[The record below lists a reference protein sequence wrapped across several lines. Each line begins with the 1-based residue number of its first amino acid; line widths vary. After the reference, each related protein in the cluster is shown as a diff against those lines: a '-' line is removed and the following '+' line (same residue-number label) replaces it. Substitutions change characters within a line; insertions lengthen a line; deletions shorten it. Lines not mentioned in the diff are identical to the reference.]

1 MSENTAAEMQTAVVI
16 GGSGGFGRGIV
27 RALAAKPMRVL
38 AIAREAAPL
47 EAIAKETGA
56 EYITADATDEVT
68 AARILQQ
75 RQPDLVV
82 LAAGASPVLRPL
94 QLHTWETF
102 ALNWEVDTKAA
113 FVWLRNALLVPM
125 KPGSHIVIIS
135 SGAAIHGS
143 ELSGGYAGSKRTQW
157 FMTRYASLEAER
169 NKLGLRIQC
178 LLPMLSP
185 NGLGLEAIEA
195 YSRRAGL
202 SQEEFSK
209 RFGPPLTPAIIGQA
223 IVDMHDNPGSWN
235 QLAYTIGGNGLA
247 PIS

>member
-1 MSENTAAEMQTAVVI
+1 MPLQTAVVI
-16 GGSGGFGRGIV
+16 GASGGFGQGIV

-38 AIAREAAPL
+38 AVAREAAPL

-56 EYITADATDEVT
+56 ELETGDATDEAT

-75 RQPDLVV
+75 WQPDLVV
-82 LAAGASPVLRPL
+82 LCAGASPVLRPL

-113 FVWLRNALLVPM
+113 FVWLRNALLLPM
-125 KPGSHIVIIS
+125 KPGSHIVVIS

-143 ELSGGYAGSKRTQW
+143 ELSGGYAGAKRTQW
-157 FMTRYASLEAER
+157 FIAKYAALEAGR
-169 NKLGLRIQC
+169 NKLDLRIQC

-185 NGLGLEAIEA
+185 NGLGLAAIAA
-195 YSRRAGL
+195 YAERAGL

-223 IVDMHDNPGSWN
+223 IVDLHDNPGQWN

-247 PIS
+247 PVS